1 MWTYLGV
8 ENEKVFWSAS
18 LLLGL
23 QLCFPTVWRGLPSN
37 PLKLLSFA
45 RKANEL
51 VVSIYIW
58 SPRRPEVQRDHIYM
72 VAASRGLTTS
82 RMTGMVN
89 SFPGHSYL
97 SAMKC
102 SDQLRYFDSA
112 VLFSKFLNWFG
123 DHSTYRGPVKAPYI
137 NQFHEPSSENRPP
150 LLLKAMLPT
159 EHTKREIGML

>member
-1 MWTYLGV
+1 M
-8 ENEKVFWSAS
+8 KAF
-18 LLLGL
+18 
-23 QLCFPTVWRGLPSN
+23 
-37 PLKLLSFA
+37 
-45 RKANEL
+45 RKANLWYIHRYLAEKQLNHSDVDIFGSGKWKGFL
-51 VVSIYIW
+51 VHKS
-58 SPRRPEVQRDHIYM
+58 
-72 VAASRGLTTS
+72 VAGTSAMFSNSMLTTS

-89 SFPGHSYL
+89 SCPGHSYL

-137 NQFHEPSSENRPP
+137 NQFHEPPSENRPP

-159 EHTKREIGML
+159 EHTKREIGIL